1 VRVDVAEF
9 RMLPLEV
16 HAILGDVPLKDV
28 TAVDLP
34 GGGPGRTLGDVRA
47 LIPTGELLNANP
59 LARALFALRLW
70 LGRLFGWDR
79 PEHDR
84 PQTSYLARVTEAVRA
99 RSVVQPGTMERGF
112 RLLFLLERESLAEIR
127 NATVHAFLCAA
138 LCEHPNGY
146 RLYWAVYVKPAS
158 WLTPVYMAL
167 IEPFRR
173 FIVYPAMLGRVR
185 RAWIA
190 RYPRASLPASPGPS
204 PGAADGAGL
213 SRRRERLR

>member
-1 VRVDVAEF
+1 
-9 RMLPLEV
+9 V
-16 HAILGDVPLKDV
+16 HAILEDVPLKDV
-28 TAVDLP
+28 TVVDLP
-34 GGGPGRTLGDVRA
+34 GGGSGRTLSDVRA
-47 LIPTGELLNANP
+47 LIPTGELMSASP

-70 LGRLFGWDR
+70 LGRVFGWDR

-84 PQTSYLARVTEAVRA
+84 PEASYLSRLTPALRA
-99 RSVVQPGTMERGF
+99 RSVLQPGTMERGF
-112 RLLFLLERESLAEIR
+112 RLLFLLERESLAEIH

-138 LCEHPNGY
+138 LCEDPGGY

-158 WLTPVYMAL
+158 WLTPVYMGL

-190 RYPRASLPASPGPS
+190 HYPNPVTASTGTPTDP
-204 PGAADGAGL
+204 D
-213 SRRRERLR
+213 RR